1 MREQLKELRELMR
14 KRGIGL
20 YLIPMDD
27 FHQSENVSDYF
38 KTVQYISGFTGDS
51 CQLVVTEEE
60 ACLFT
65 DGRYFIQAEKELR
78 GSGITLMRLGEKGVP
93 TLLQYI
99 DGRLPESGT
108 LGFDGRCVDFA
119 LGSRLSTLA
128 LRKNAALRPDLD
140 LAGELWTDRPALP
153 ENRVWILEERW
164 SGRSSEDKLRRLR
177 EELAENGA
185 DIHVISSLDDI
196 AWLLNLRGGDIP
208 CTPVFLSYLLLDAD
222 SAYLFANRKSFP
234 EEVRDYLRAL
244 GVKLC
249 DYNGIYDAIRQLRN
263 RSILLESGK
272 TNYAIL
278 SGLDE
283 SMRVIDRLL
292 PSSADKAV
300 KNPTEVENER
310 LAHLKDGIAV
320 TKYFYFMK
328 HAFDAEGRLTDR
340 AKERLGADRLT
351 EVNGAEYLERLRREL
366 PNFVELSFPTISA
379 YGENAALPHY
389 SPDTENEVEIL
400 PHGLYLV
407 DSGGHYFEGTTD
419 ITRTMA
425 MGPLTPEE
433 RKHFTMVACAM
444 LRLGA
449 VQFLHGS
456 CGVTLDYS
464 AREIFWREGLNYN
477 HGTGHGVGYLLGV
490 HERPNGIRYRLVPE
504 RMDSAVLEP
513 GHITSDEPGLYI
525 EGSHGIRLENLVVCE
540 KAFENEY
547 GEFLRFDFLTM
558 CPIDLDALDLTR
570 MEPRDIALLN
580 RYHQTVFEKLSP
592 YFEGEELAWL
602 REATRS
608 AGI

>member
-119 LGSRLSTLA
+119 LGSRLSALV

-208 CTPVFLSYLLLDAD
+208 CTPVFLSYLLLEWDLRRDPA
-222 SAYLFANRKSFP
+222 AP
-234 EEVRDYLRAL
+234 EPEHPAGERQDQLRYPLRA
-244 GVKLC
+244 
-249 DYNGIYDAIRQLRN
+249 R
-263 RSILLESGK
+263 
-272 TNYAIL
+272 
-278 SGLDE
+278 
-283 SMRVIDRLL
+283 
-292 PSSADKAV
+292 
-300 KNPTEVENER
+300 
-310 LAHLKDGIAV
+310 
-320 TKYFYFMK
+320 
-328 HAFDAEGRLTDR
+328 
-340 AKERLGADRLT
+340 
-351 EVNGAEYLERLRREL
+351 
-366 PNFVELSFPTISA
+366 
-379 YGENAALPHY
+379 
-389 SPDTENEVEIL
+389 
-400 PHGLYLV
+400 
-407 DSGGHYFEGTTD
+407 
-419 ITRTMA
+419 
-425 MGPLTPEE
+425 
-433 RKHFTMVACAM
+433 
-444 LRLGA
+444 
-449 VQFLHGS
+449 
-456 CGVTLDYS
+456 
-464 AREIFWREGLNYN
+464 
-477 HGTGHGVGYLLGV
+477 
-490 HERPNGIRYRLVPE
+490 
-504 RMDSAVLEP
+504 
-513 GHITSDEPGLYI
+513 
-525 EGSHGIRLENLVVCE
+525 
-540 KAFENEY
+540 
-547 GEFLRFDFLTM
+547 
-558 CPIDLDALDLTR
+558 
-570 MEPRDIALLN
+570 
-580 RYHQTVFEKLSP
+580 
-592 YFEGEELAWL
+592 
-602 REATRS
+602 
-608 AGI
+608 